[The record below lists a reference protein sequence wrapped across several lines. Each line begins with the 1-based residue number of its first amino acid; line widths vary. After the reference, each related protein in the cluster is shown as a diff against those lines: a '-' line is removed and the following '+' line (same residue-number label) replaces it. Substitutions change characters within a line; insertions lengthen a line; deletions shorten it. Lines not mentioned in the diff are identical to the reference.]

1 MPSLEALFDKFPSK
15 LVPITYKKP
24 DWRTEEE
31 LKQLRNALSSVQSY
45 RRYSNNLQLLL
56 AKVIRHQ
63 RFGRRRVVIKKG
75 HIGNSFYFIYSGV
88 VAVTKDE
95 EGSSAFVD
103 KEPTLIRRG
112 AGFGEVSLLKGV
124 KRNAT
129 IVCMEETELLVVDKE
144 DFFAKKLDEELKK
157 EFEYRFSFYRSLDL
171 LSSWS
176 FQMIESM
183 ADHSKT
189 EEFHYG
195 RVIVKDTS
203 DMANIIFMAKGRCDL
218 LHIVDLTTCH
228 SYKKWISQQTEFLKC
243 DKRQFAPA
251 AGTAAGTWSP
261 SPAPNTEW
269 KLAALNRSTCNR
281 FPRQAAP
288 LLTPYGEIPKDLGA
302 AVCIKVD
309 SIHQGEIFGLNQYL
323 GPDYLNDKRSMILV
337 SQGAEILR
345 VKRENFDALVDQPTL
360 AKLKKL
366 QNSYP
371 SDDIL
376 CSIFL
381 EQSRWKIFK
390 KDVVHLLTEQQ
401 VKPVLGP
408 GLSLRSKELGSL
420 PVNLDAAGILN
431 LSMMS
436 KCRIRSARGPHCQT
450 VLVKKVKKG
459 SERLPSI
466 DQRLIH
472 GIAIPRPNL
481 SRLFA

>member
-1 MPSLEALFDKFPSK
+1 MFQMGSRACMDVHIWGAIEQKQSAIQMEDDKFPSK

-31 LKQLRNALSSVQSY
+31 LKQLRNAMSSVQSY

-203 DMANIIFMAKGRCDL
+203 DMANIIFMAKV
-218 LHIVDLTTCH
+218 HTVQYHT
-228 SYKKWISQQTEFLKC
+228 Q
-243 DKRQFAPA
+243 P
-251 AGTAAGTWSP
+251 P
-261 SPAPNTEW
+261 
-269 KLAALNRSTCNR
+269 
-281 FPRQAAP
+281 
-288 LLTPYGEIPKDLGA
+288 
-302 AVCIKVD
+302 
-309 SIHQGEIFGLNQYL
+309 GLN
-323 GPDYLNDKRSMILV
+323 G
-337 SQGAEILR
+337 
-345 VKRENFDALVDQPTL
+345 
-360 AKLKKL
+360 
-366 QNSYP
+366 
-371 SDDIL
+371 
-376 CSIFL
+376 
-381 EQSRWKIFK
+381 
-390 KDVVHLLTEQQ
+390 
-401 VKPVLGP
+401 
-408 GLSLRSKELGSL
+408 
-420 PVNLDAAGILN
+420 
-431 LSMMS
+431 
-436 KCRIRSARGPHCQT
+436 
-450 VLVKKVKKG
+450 
-459 SERLPSI
+459 
-466 DQRLIH
+466 
-472 GIAIPRPNL
+472 
-481 SRLFA
+481 

>member
-1 MPSLEALFDKFPSK
+1 MFQMGSRACMDVHIWGAIEQKQSAIQMEDERNGQGKLTFDLNYFKRHEDKFPSK

-75 HIGNSFYFIYSGV
+75 HNGNSFYFIYSGV

-103 KEPTLIRRG
+103 KEPTLMRRG

-157 EFEYRFSFYRSLDL
+157 EFEYRFRFYRSLDL

-228 SYKKWISQQTEFLKC
+228 SYKKWISQQTASLKC
-243 DKRQFAPA
+243 DKCQFAPA
-251 AGTAAGTWSP
+251 GK
-261 SPAPNTEW
+261 N
-269 KLAALNRSTCNR
+269 
-281 FPRQAAP
+281 
-288 LLTPYGEIPKDLGA
+288 
-302 AVCIKVD
+302 
-309 SIHQGEIFGLNQYL
+309 
-323 GPDYLNDKRSMILV
+323 
-337 SQGAEILR
+337 
-345 VKRENFDALVDQPTL
+345 
-360 AKLKKL
+360 
-366 QNSYP
+366 
-371 SDDIL
+371 
-376 CSIFL
+376 
-381 EQSRWKIFK
+381 
-390 KDVVHLLTEQQ
+390 
-401 VKPVLGP
+401 
-408 GLSLRSKELGSL
+408 
-420 PVNLDAAGILN
+420 
-431 LSMMS
+431 
-436 KCRIRSARGPHCQT
+436 
-450 VLVKKVKKG
+450 
-459 SERLPSI
+459 
-466 DQRLIH
+466 
-472 GIAIPRPNL
+472 
-481 SRLFA
+481 